1 MMMNIMQEKRL
12 DMVGLENVNGGG
24 FFDFV
29 EDCFDIAK
37 DFVCDTVENM
47 KVPATSVGEFI
58 ADGLIDKLTE
68 KMVDVLHI

>member
-1 MMMNIMQEKRL
+1 MMKTMNAARL
-12 DMVGLENVNGGG
+12 DMVELENVNGGG

-37 DFVCDTVENM
+37 DFVCDTLENM
-47 KVPATSVGEFI
+47 KVPATSISEFI

-68 KMVDVLHI
+68 KIVDVLHI

>member
-1 MMMNIMQEKRL
+1 MRKTRNAARL
-12 DMVGLENVNGGG
+12 DMVELENVNGGG

-37 DFVCDTVENM
+37 DFVCDTLENM
-47 KVPATSVGEFI
+47 KVPATSISEFI

-68 KMVDVLHI
+68 KIVDVLHI

>member
-1 MMMNIMQEKRL
+1 MMKTMNAARL
-12 DMVGLENVNGGG
+12 DMVELENVNGGG

-37 DFVCDTVENM
+37 DFVCDTLENM
-47 KVPATSVGEFI
+47 KVPATSTSEFI

-68 KMVDVLHI
+68 KIVDVLHI

>member
-37 DFVCDTVENM
+37 DFVCDTV
-47 KVPATSVGEFI
+47 
-58 ADGLIDKLTE
+58 
-68 KMVDVLHI
+68 